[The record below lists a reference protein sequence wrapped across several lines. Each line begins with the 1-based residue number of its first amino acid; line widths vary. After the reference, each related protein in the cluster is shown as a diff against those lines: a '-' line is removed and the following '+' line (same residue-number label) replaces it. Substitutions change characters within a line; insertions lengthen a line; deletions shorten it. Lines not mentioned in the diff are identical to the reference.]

1 MEMNKVKPVKILIVE
16 RNPENLKQL
25 LEAFKYSK
33 LPNNI
38 QFAGGAESALKMIFQ
53 SDEYRDLGIPDIIIS
68 DLTTYSKE
76 VRWGILETMAK
87 RESIKCIPTV
97 ILSSLEEKVENLEIQ
112 NCPNLLLPKPKTLE
126 EYQNAVESIEKFWFS
141 VYKEQ

>member
-25 LEAFKYSK
+25 IEAFKYSK

-38 QFAGGAESALKMIFQ
+38 RFAGGANSALKIIFQ
-53 SDEYRDLGIPDIIIS
+53 SDEYRDLGKPDIIIS
-68 DLTTYSKE
+68 DLTTYRKE
-76 VRWGILETMAK
+76 VRWGILEEIAK

-97 ILSSLEEKVENLEIQ
+97 ILSSLEEIENLEIQ
-112 NCPNLLLPKPKTLE
+112 NCPNLLLPKPKTFK
-126 EYQNAVESIEKFWFS
+126 EYQNVVESIEKFWFS
-141 VYKEQ
+141 VHKGK